1 MGDTALRKARELIP
15 LKRAFELKAK
25 GLSYQEVADIL
36 GVSKSG
42 VYDALEDWKVYLDNP
57 ERGELFREN
66 EGKILDALSDKIIST
81 LPNDLNIKKGEPGWM
96 SPYQRVGMFALLFD
110 KRRLFYGQSTVNMNS
125 LSALVVGAAKDFTK
139 GKEVDITPDLPP
151 NEAIAG
157 RSESDPASGINRES
171 DPPRIAPAEGKPGK

>member
-125 LSALVVGAAKDFTK
+125 LSALVVGAAKDFT
-139 GKEVDITPDLPP
+139 PDSPVR
-151 NEAIAG
+151 G
-157 RSESDPASGINRES
+157 RSESAPASGINPDD
-171 DPPRIAPAEGKPGK
+171 DPPRIAKAEGKPGK